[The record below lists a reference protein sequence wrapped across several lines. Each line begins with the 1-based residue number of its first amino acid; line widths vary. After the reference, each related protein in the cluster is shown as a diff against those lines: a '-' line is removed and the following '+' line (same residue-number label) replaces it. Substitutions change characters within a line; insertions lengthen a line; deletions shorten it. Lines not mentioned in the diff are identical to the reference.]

1 MLRLLILLV
10 SMLTTRRP
18 GGTARPGR
26 LPLRDRDPRDFDT
39 REFDTRDFGARGF
52 GARGFGE
59 RAFGARERG
68 AWERE
73 GWEDDSGEDDRWAE
87 DARED
92 GRWAEDA
99 REGGRWYPGPGS
111 PVRLER
117 PARPVIRGELIR
129 SSRRRRRVSRKLAG
143 GAVLVLLALIF
154 RKAIAWAVLA
164 ALSAALHLVG
174 LNVRLPH
181 VSLSW
186 PWQSVTAG
194 TTTDVSVGP
203 WVLQKIEGI
212 SRPALGTENFNFTFT
227 HKVSKSIGIWPCWYS
242 STFATTGHASA
253 TVNLNPGPAW
263 WAPGTGHY
271 QLQVLSRP
279 ATGVPGRVSVA
290 IVLPLPQ
297 LPQSVHDVTVDN
309 TMSHPIGTPQH
320 SWTYPG
326 LGCGALI
333 RPQFSVSVLYAQ
345 AQNLAFD
352 QTTNN
357 PKVTGPLIKAAEAQA
372 ALIVRNNFVQ
382 PTVNALGYTL
392 AGFTMSWAATSF
404 K

>member
-18 GGTARPGR
+18 GGTAGTAGPARLPRGDHDQRDRDQRDRDWRDADWRDRDVRQRGVRERDVREREAWERDEWEDEDPWDGDTWYLPPDRPRYEPAPRRTAPRQTAPRQVIRGQLVRPGR
-26 LPLRDRDPRDFDT
+26 RRRIPRT
-39 REFDTRDFGARGF
+39 REL
-52 GARGFGE
+52 
-59 RAFGARERG
+59 
-68 AWERE
+68 AW
-73 GWEDDSGEDDRWAE
+73 
-87 DARED
+87 
-92 GRWAEDA
+92 
-99 REGGRWYPGPGS
+99 
-111 PVRLER
+111 
-117 PARPVIRGELIR
+117 
-129 SSRRRRRVSRKLAG
+129 G
-143 GAVLVLLALIF
+143 GALLLVALIF
-154 RKAIAWAVLA
+154 RKVIAWAVLA
-164 ALSAALHLVG
+164 VLSAALHLVG

-181 VSLSW
+181 VSFGW

-227 HKVSKSIGIWPCWYS
+227 HKVSKNIGIWPCWYS

-253 TVNLNPGPAW
+253 TVDLNPGPGW

-290 IVLPLPQ
+290 IVLPPPQ

-309 TMSHPIGTPQH
+309 TMSHPVDVQH

-345 AQNLAFD
+345 AQNLAFA
-352 QTTNN
+352 QARNN
-357 PKVTGPLIKAAEAQA
+357 PKITGPLIKAAEAQA
-372 ALIVRNNFVQ
+372 AQIIRNNFVQ
-382 PTVNALGYTL
+382 PTVNA
-392 AGFTMSWAATSF
+392 
-404 K
+404 

>member
-18 GGTARPGR
+18 GGTAGPAGPGR
-26 LPLRDRDPRDFDT
+26 LPLRDHDPRESGT
-39 REFDTRDFGARGF
+39 REQEG
-52 GARGFGE
+52 
-59 RAFGARERG
+59 
-68 AWERE
+68 WERE
-73 GWEDDSGEDDRWAE
+73 AWDDDPWEDDRWDD
-87 DARED
+87 DAQ
-92 GRWAEDA
+92 
-99 REGGRWYPGPGS
+99 EGGRWHPRPAS
-111 PVRLER
+111 PQPLER
-117 PARPVIRGELIR
+117 PRRQVIRGQLVR
-129 SSRRRRRVSRKLAG
+129 PHRRRRIPRKLAW
-143 GAVLVLLALIF
+143 GAIVVLLALIF
-154 RKAIAWAVLA
+154 RKVIAWAVLA
-164 ALSAALHLVG
+164 VLSAALHLVG

-181 VSLSW
+181 VTFGW

-194 TTTDVSVGP
+194 TTTDISVGP

-212 SRPALGTENFNFTFT
+212 SRPALGTENFDFTFT

-253 TVNLNPGPAW
+253 TVDLNPGPAW

-271 QLQVLSRP
+271 RLQVLSRP

-309 TMSHPIGTPQH
+309 TMSHPIDTQH

-345 AQNLAFD
+345 AQNLAFA
-352 QTTNN
+352 QARNN

-372 ALIVRNNFVQ
+372 AQIVRNNFVQ

-392 AGFTMSWAATSF
+392 AGFTMSWAAAPER
-404 K
+404 